1 MKRNPQRRQAD
12 LFDSDTRALQ
22 TLASRQEELVDLL
35 SQLLWQVAST
45 QAPTEQGDEDEQDRT

>member
-12 LFDSDTRALQ
+12 LFDSDARALQ

-35 SQLLWQVAST
+35 SQLLWQVASVRVV
-45 QAPTEQGDEDEQDRT
+45 ADQGDEDEQDRA